1 MDGAGSGRA
10 LSWRPRDPWRDNR
23 LLGYQVTPFIF
34 TVVLG
39 AAVLH
44 ATWNALV
51 KHGGDPFLRLAVVGL
66 TGSAVSLPFLFVVE
80 PPVAAAWP
88 WLLASVTIHVAY
100 SASLCL
106 AYRVGDLSQV
116 YPVARGIA
124 PPVVALLG
132 WLLAGETLSM
142 GGLMA
147 LALISAGILVTTVGR
162 RAPGQDR
169 GAVPLALAC
178 GLTIGAYTITDGLGI
193 RASQGALE
201 YIVWFFFLDGLPFGL
216 GVLWLQRHRLGTAL
230 PRVLVPGIGGGLLSF
245 LAYGIVI
252 WAMRTTPMAYVS
264 ALRETSVILAAVI
277 GTRLMGEPFGRE
289 RVTAAC
295 IVAGGIGLLKLAG

>member
-1 MDGAGSGRA
+1 M
-10 LSWRPRDPWRDNR
+10 
-23 LLGYQVTPFIF
+23 TPVVF
-34 TVVLG
+34 TAVLA

-51 KHGGDPFLRLAVVGL
+51 KHGGDPFLRLALVGL
-66 TGSAVSLPFLFVVE
+66 TGSALCLPLLFVVP

-100 SASLCL
+100 SATLCL
-106 AYRVGDLSQV
+106 AYRIGDLSQV
-116 YPVARGIA
+116 YPLARGIA
-124 PPVVALLG
+124 PPIVALLG
-132 WLLAGETLSM
+132 WVVAGERLSPGGLLALG
-142 GGLMA
+142 
-147 LALISAGILVTTVGR
+147 LISAGILVTALR

-169 GAVPLALAC
+169 AAVPLALAC

-193 RASQGALE
+193 RAAQGALE

-216 GVLWLQRHRLGTAL
+216 GILWLYRRRLRAAL
-230 PRVLVPGIGGGLLSF
+230 PQVLLPGIGGGVLS
-245 LAYGIVI
+245 LVAYGLVI

-289 RVTAAC
+289 RVAAAC
-295 IVAGGIGLLKLAG
+295 FVAGGIGLLKLAG

>member
-1 MDGAGSGRA
+1 M
-10 LSWRPRDPWRDNR
+10 
-23 LLGYQVTPFIF
+23 TP
-34 TVVLG
+34 VVFAAVLA

-44 ATWNALV
+44 AAWNALV

-66 TGSAVSLPFLFVVE
+66 TGSALCLPLLFVVP

-100 SASLCL
+100 SATLCL

-116 YPVARGIA
+116 YPLARGIA
-124 PPVVALLG
+124 PPIVALLG
-132 WLLAGETLSM
+132 WVVAGERLSP
-142 GGLMA
+142 GGLAA
-147 LALISAGILVTTVGR
+147 LALISAGILAAACR
-162 RAPGQDR
+162 QAPGQHR

-178 GLTIGAYTITDGLGI
+178 GLTIGTYTITDGQGI
-193 RASQGALE
+193 RAAQGALE

-216 GVLWLQRHRLGTAL
+216 GILWLYRRRLRAAL
-230 PRVLVPGIGGGLLSF
+230 PQVLLPGIGGGVLS
-245 LAYGIVI
+245 LVAYGLVI

-289 RVTAAC
+289 RVAAAC
-295 IVAGGIGLLKLAG
+295 FVAGGIGLLKLAG